1 MPLKNTFISGVSTV
15 FYLGPIPK
23 FVVVFIFSPTRP
35 ICTAHLIHLFAVQ
48 H

>member
-1 MPLKNTFISGVSTV
+1 MSGVSTV
-15 FYLGPIPK
+15 FYLGPVPK
-23 FVVVFIFSPTRP
+23 RLVVILFSPTRP